1 MEKFIE
7 YAPLILVIIIF
18 FIQYKIF
25 VTPQQLTELKSD
37 LIEYIS
43 EHYVSEKTYRDNNIN
58 LENRIDRIDK
68 NINDDRGFRFTG
80 YDILFHGICPDCLK
94 EK

>member
-7 YAPLILVIIIF
+7 YAPIILVIIIF

-25 VTPQQLTELKSD
+25 VTPQQLTELRSD

-43 EHYVSEKTYRDNNIN
+43 EHYVSEKTYRDNNNN
-58 LENRIDRIDK
+58 LESRIDRIDRNVNDVRMLLISLIK
-68 NINDDRGFRFTG
+68 NNNINN
-80 YDILFHGICPDCLK
+80 
-94 EK
+94 